1 MVDLTLPDA
10 LPPQDLGDAAGRL
23 AARVQA
29 WQHRHLLARR
39 LLAADI
45 TGFGVVALPYAAA
58 EGGSPPQPLFHQ
70 PSLVPGLSHRALVDF
85 ARRHAVNYRPGP
97 ADWPQR
103 DVERSDASSEP
114 APLTR
119 YLLTAAV
126 TEPVAPG
133 ALPRRLLIAPE
144 GAAIW
149 GPRPLSRPRVL
160 AALLMA
166 GALLL
171 GLGAAGWGLRAKW
184 ARPVVVP
191 PAAVTAAS
199 AASVSTSASA
209 SAASAVAQALPVA
222 ASRPASAVAPKAV
235 TPAAVAASTPTAA
248 PPLAASAPLRAAMPP
263 PAAPVASAVA
273 SAVAVGRAAST
284 PKGATSAPWA
294 AAPVAPAALPA
305 SAPPATSRPAL
316 ATPIVPPPLLPM
328 PSGRRSTAV
337 PADTPPEAAAAA
349 PASAALPAGPHFAL
363 VSVPSKKRAG
373 AEATLAQVRKLL
385 GPAIGNLQAQIM
397 PSPEGFVVTIW
408 PLPTQADA
416 ERLAE
421 VLGRR
426 GVPMKWL
433 EF

>member
-10 LPPQDLGDAAGRL
+10 APAHGHGDVTGRL
-23 AARVQA
+23 VARVQA
-29 WQHRHLLARR
+29 WQHRHPLARR
-39 LLAADI
+39 LPAADV
-45 TGFGVVALPYAAA
+45 TGFGVIALPYAAA
-58 EGGSPPQPLFHQ
+58 KGGGRPQPLFHQ
-70 PSLVPGLSHRALVDF
+70 PSLVPGLSHRALVEF
-85 ARRHAVNYRPGP
+85 AQRHAVSQRPGP

-103 DVERSDASSEP
+103 DVERADASAEP

-144 GAAIW
+144 GTAIW
-149 GPRPLSRPRVL
+149 GPRPLSRPRVV
-160 AALLMA
+160 AALLIVA
-166 GALLL
+166 AALL
-171 GLGAAGWGLRAKW
+171 GLAVAGWGLRGKW
-184 ARPVVVP
+184 ARPAVV
-191 PAAVTAAS
+191 AAS
-199 AASVSTSASA
+199 AASAPAASAPVTASPVVAASPA
-209 SAASAVAQALPVA
+209 SAAVA
-222 ASRPASAVAPKAV
+222 K
-235 TPAAVAASTPTAA
+235 
-248 PPLAASAPLRAAMPP
+248 AASAPLPASAAVLPLAVSSP
-263 PAAPVASAVA
+263 SRVVAPTPVAAVAPAVA
-273 SAVAVGRAAST
+273 SAVVSGRAASA
-284 PKGATSAPWA
+284 PKTAASAPLA
-294 AAPVAPAALPA
+294 AAPAAVPA
-305 SAPPATSRPAL
+305 SAALTPPRAASAP
-316 ATPIVPPPLLPM
+316 PIVPPPLLPM
-328 PSGRRSTAV
+328 PSARRSAAV
-337 PADTPPEAAAAA
+337 AEAASEPA
-349 PASAALPAGPHFAL
+349 PAASVALPAGPHFAL

-373 AEATLAQVRKLL
+373 AEATLAQVRKVL